1 MNDVLT
7 CYLYERVTK
16 SVSYQLNPTV
26 SSKPPNWWSIKPQ
39 RHCSCIGS
47 LELFGWQRTAEQEDA
62 NRLQKQS
69 WHGDGRAACP
79 SHQPA
84 PRYKGGA
91 MEPASWRQGCYLDAL
106 HPCRA
111 TKMEKTTVHLL
122 GWMIN
127 NPWSRLPQTDQV
139 QWSTH
144 GVDDVTLTRTTMTR
158 ASTSVQHGKN
168 LQGSPAIWGWSI
180 PGAR

>member
-1 MNDVLT
+1 
-7 CYLYERVTK
+7 
-16 SVSYQLNPTV
+16 
-26 SSKPPNWWSIKPQ
+26 
-39 RHCSCIGS
+39 
-47 LELFGWQRTAEQEDA
+47 
-62 NRLQKQS
+62 
-69 WHGDGRAACP
+69 
-79 SHQPA
+79 
-84 PRYKGGA
+84 

-168 LQGSPAIWGWSI
+168 LQGSPAIWGWSWFSSQLCRHWI
-180 PGAR
+180 PPTESHTSPSSIGCLCPCFCHSMGNEGRWGFLIKLYLFNFLFLIFLLLWNDGYKRQCRSSSNIVLLLK